1 MIAHSVGQISLSV
14 ANPAITK
21 PNPKQSSSHLIPN
34 TTHTTTLP
42 VRLSRKRSTSEHVA
56 CHRTPG
62 GHGGAAG
69 LGPVASEARPPL
81 LRRLLPA
88 PRRRARGAGG
98 GVLVAAAEEGDQ
110 APHEDAAQ
118 EDAAVGHQAP
128 PHAVPAAAAAPAGL
142 DARRLR
148 RHGGRGGGGGPG
160 TRRDS
165 RPRRGRGHRLRPPRR
180 VAKVVPLNL
189 RISCFSLRFII

>member
-1 MIAHSVGQISLSV
+1 MSDRSHIVWARFRSQNPIRNSPPPIFLSQ
-14 ANPAITK
+14 T
-21 PNPKQSSSHLIPN
+21 Q
-34 TTHTTTLP
+34 HTTTLP
-42 VRLSRKRSTSEHVA
+42 VRLSRRRSTSEHVA

-69 LGPVASEARPPL
+69 LGPGPVAGEARPPL

-148 RHGGRGGGGGPG
+148 RHGRRGGGGGPG

-165 RPRRGRGHRLRPPRR
+165 RPRRGRGRRLRPPRR

-189 RISCFSLRFII
+189 RISCFSLRFIL